1 MNDQDQAPQPKQLNI
16 LARIFRKLLIKLA
29 INSYSLGALVDQW
42 VSETTPPKDRNE
54 QTDLRGNILKQLTDD
69 TMSVKVFLT
78 GLRVLRIVDVRFKVT
93 VVYDSKE
100 ENTVE
105 EELNLRDWLPK

>member
-1 MNDQDQAPQPKQLNI
+1 MNDQDQVQQPKQLNI

-29 INSYSLGALVDQW
+29 INSYSLSALVDQW

-54 QTDLRGNILKQLTDD
+54 QTDLRGNILKQLTDE

-78 GLRVLRIVDVRFKVT
+78 GLRVLRIVSVRFKVT

-105 EELNLRDWLPK
+105 EELNRRDWLPK